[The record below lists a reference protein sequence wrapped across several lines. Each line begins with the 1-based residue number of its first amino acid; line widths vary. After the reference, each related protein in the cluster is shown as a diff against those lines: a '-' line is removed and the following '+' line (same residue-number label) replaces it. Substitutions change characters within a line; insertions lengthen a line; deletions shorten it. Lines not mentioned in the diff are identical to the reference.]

1 MDLEIQVSD
10 PVPEVLDIRGG
21 NKNNGPMNKYIFVT
35 GGVCSSLG
43 KGITAAS
50 IGTLLEARGI
60 PVHMVKID
68 PYINVDAGTMS
79 PYQHGEVYV
88 TDDGAETDLDLGN
101 YYRFTS
107 APPTKEDSVTTG
119 QIYREVIRK
128 EREGRYLGKTVQVIP
143 HITDEIK
150 RRIRSAGGE
159 GKITIIEIG
168 GTVGDIESIPFL
180 EAARQFYHDVGR
192 ENVLYVH
199 LTLIPMVAA
208 GELKT
213 KPTQHSVG
221 KLREIGIQPDILL
234 CRAPE
239 VLDPGMK
246 KKIALFTNVEEGAVL
261 SANDVE
267 TTIYEIPL
275 DLRREKLDG
284 LVVTKLGLP
293 DSRVDLS
300 RWTAMVEGIKRAE
313 KTVTIAVV
321 GKYINLDD
329 AYKSVYEALRHG
341 GIACHLR
348 VEFLRVD
355 SEDLEHGRTPYTA
368 LDRADGILVPGGF
381 GSRGIEGMIGAA
393 RYARESGTPYLGI
406 CLGLQVMVIEYA
418 RNVCGLD
425 KADST
430 EFAPDTPHPVI
441 SLLEEQVGITDFGG
455 TMRLG
460 RGETR
465 LVPGN
470 VVFEAYGAESIHE
483 RHRHRYEVSNRY
495 RGVLTE
501 AGLVIAGTTPDGTLV
516 ESVTWPSH
524 PWGAGVQF
532 HPEFTSRPLEPH
544 PLFAGF
550 IGAAAERKTSR

>member
-1 MDLEIQVSD
+1 LLSPTVDLKVHVSD
-10 PVPEVLDIRGG
+10 TVPPVLEIRGG

-43 KGITAAS
+43 KGITAAL

-107 APPTKEDSVTTG
+107 APPAKENSITTG

-150 RRIRSAGGE
+150 RRIRSAGGD
-159 GKITIIEIG
+159 GKVTIIEIG

-199 LTLIPMVAA
+199 LILIPMVAA

-234 CRAPE
+234 CRAP
-239 VLDPGMK
+239 VVMDPGMK
-246 KKIALFTNVEEGAVL
+246 KKIALFTNVEEEAVL

-275 DLRREKLDG
+275 DLRREHLDR

-293 DSRVDLS
+293 DSRVGSFPMDC
-300 RWTAMVEGIKRAE
+300 
-313 KTVTIAVV
+313 
-321 GKYINLDD
+321 Y
-329 AYKSVYEALRHG
+329 
-341 GIACHLR
+341 
-348 VEFLRVD
+348 
-355 SEDLEHGRTPYTA
+355 GR
-368 LDRADGILVPGGF
+368 G
-381 GSRGIEGMIGAA
+381 
-393 RYARESGTPYLGI
+393 
-406 CLGLQVMVIEYA
+406 
-418 RNVCGLD
+418 D
-425 KADST
+425 KADEKDRYNCGSRK
-430 EFAPDTPHPVI
+430 VY
-441 SLLEEQVGITDFGG
+441 Q
-455 TMRLG
+455 
-460 RGETR
+460 
-465 LVPGN
+465 PG
-470 VVFEAYGAESIHE
+470 
-483 RHRHRYEVSNRY
+483 
-495 RGVLTE
+495 
-501 AGLVIAGTTPDGTLV
+501 
-516 ESVTWPSH
+516 
-524 PWGAGVQF
+524 
-532 HPEFTSRPLEPH
+532 
-544 PLFAGF
+544 
-550 IGAAAERKTSR
+550 